1 MFTIIVNIV
10 KMRRNVKKAGGRGD
24 GEMGRW
30 GDGEMG
36 RWGDGEMG
44 TEVKQAIAMLK
55 QAFWYEK

>member
-1 MFTIIVNIV
+1 MS
-10 KMRRNVKKAGGRGD
+10 RRRG
-24 GEMGRW
+24 ERRW

-36 RWGDGEMG
+36 RWDEMG